1 MPASSEV
8 EDFTEQVD
16 EACRLIAGLQ
26 AGSVSPEEF
35 DRGEAVKVRE
45 KAAKE
50 AQQQADRPVLPEQT
64 TERQQQLK
72 QKIAELQKNQQKKQK
87 ARQRYNEHVSQQSN
101 KHVTDYTKWDFFTPD
116 DEDDDLINSL
126 TPNNPQLKA
135 MEADIDARH
144 ARMVSQRQ
152 LAERQRVEGNALY
165 AQGQFTAAF
174 QCYETGLD
182 AERHNMALHGNA
194 AQVLLKMGCHAQA
207 IEHCDKVLHLAEFL
221 HNRSSDPIC
230 AKALWR
236 RATARKELKHFSEA
250 YRDLQQ
256 ALELEPAN
264 KAFAK
269 ERERLKQDC
278 AEQRKQRAVL
288 KQLHNVNSQSSNA
301 SAAFTAKQTLGEQ
314 QGRSFSAGEPVK
326 DLQKVQQL
334 MQALHVAANA
344 PSVQQAD
351 IQLPTY
357 TGEKLDNPGAPSLT
371 AKGPSGLGK
380 GLPLPASKGSL
391 QSGQN
396 EVKGLCIELT
406 ALLHAN
412 EDCRVC
418 LRECTGFSTLCNLLL
433 KELGVACPPA
443 LRALT
448 AACQN
453 DYNCKDVAR
462 QGTASLVAGFLFHS
476 SSEVAF
482 EALCLLYTLTTE
494 TEARLAVGQALLKA
508 PESEDT
514 AHISQLFAL
523 IAAGNAGTQAM
534 ALSLLGNCA
543 TQPDVL
549 KAVSTSCD
557 AGGQPVVVTVT
568 KLLSSQDATIATK
581 AATLVG
587 NLCHDS
593 KLQSQITSSRAA
605 VASLLA
611 VLSRHSSQSRLLSS
625 CLSHPGSSVTSP
637 VKHWSALD
645 SPASNNT
652 QSDTNATGRGSIEL
666 SDSGTDRLSTQG
678 RANAEAA
685 QAAATALQ
693 NLLLDKDAQR
703 LVVDLQGTTIV
714 AKLLSPQNWLLA
726 ARAAGCLARLAQQPT
741 SHAAML
747 SSGTLDDLLQLL
759 AASLL
764 AKDSE
769 DKTWQTQVQDSS
781 ARLLATLSA
790 SYRPA
795 RMHLAQGHGLSLLL
809 QLLRLQACSSAALG
823 NISLC
828 IGDLAR
834 EPQLLPVLQQEDA
847 VAPLLDV
854 AYKCKGPTQKN
865 AAIAVARLAHDEAC
879 MQRIRELHGLEII
892 YQYVKP

>member
-1 MPASSEV
+1 
-8 EDFTEQVD
+8 
-16 EACRLIAGLQ
+16 
-26 AGSVSPEEF
+26 
-35 DRGEAVKVRE
+35 
-45 KAAKE
+45 
-50 AQQQADRPVLPEQT
+50 
-64 TERQQQLK
+64 
-72 QKIAELQKNQQKKQK
+72 
-87 ARQRYNEHVSQQSN
+87 
-101 KHVTDYTKWDFFTPD
+101 
-116 DEDDDLINSL
+116 
-126 TPNNPQLKA
+126 
-135 MEADIDARH
+135 
-144 ARMVSQRQ
+144 MVSQRQ

-221 HNRSSDPIC
+221 HNRPSDPIC

-250 YRDLQQ
+250 ARDLQQ

-264 KAFAK
+264 KGFAK
-269 ERERLKQDC
+269 ELERLKQDC

-301 SAAFTAKQTLGEQ
+301 SAASTAKQTNGEQ
-314 QGRSFSAGEPVK
+314 QGRSVSAGEPVK
-326 DLQKVQQL
+326 DLQRVQQL
-334 MQALHVAANA
+334 MQALHIA
-344 PSVQQAD
+344 
-351 IQLPTY
+351 
-357 TGEKLDNPGAPSLT
+357 GKKLENPEAPSLI

-380 GLPLPASKGSL
+380 GLPLPASKGTL
-391 QSGQN
+391 QSRQK
-396 EVKGLCIELT
+396 EVQGLCTELA

-418 LRECTGFSTLCNLLL
+418 LREYTGLSTLCNLLL
-433 KELGVACPPA
+433 KELGVACSPV

-453 DYNCKDVAR
+453 DYNCRDVAR
-462 QGTASLVAGFLFHS
+462 QGTSRWFAGLLFHS

-494 TEARLAVGQALLKA
+494 TEARLAVGQTLIKA
-508 PESEDT
+508 PESED
-514 AHISQLFAL
+514 AAPISQLFAL
-523 IAAGNAGTQAM
+523 MAAGNAGTQAM

-557 AGGQPVVVTVT
+557 AGGQLAVVTIT
-568 KLLSSQDATIATK
+568 KLLSSQDATLATK
-581 AATLVG
+581 AATLLG

-593 KLQSQITSSRAA
+593 VLRSQITSSRAA

-611 VLSRHSSQSRLLSS
+611 VLSHYSSQSRLPSNS
-625 CLSHPGSSVTSP
+625 LSHSGLSVTSP
-637 VKHWSALD
+637 LENLSA
-645 SPASNNT
+645 SKTSASSNT
-652 QSDTNATGRGSIEL
+652 ESDTNATGRGSNEL
-666 SDSGTDRLSTQG
+666 SNSGTDRLSTQG
-678 RANAEAA
+678 SSNAEAA

-693 NLLLDKDAQR
+693 NLVLNKDAQS
-703 LVVDLQGTTIV
+703 LVVDLQGIATV
-714 AKLLSPQNWLLA
+714 AKLLSPLNWLLA
-726 ARAAGCLARLAQQPT
+726 ARAAGDVAHIQHDNWSRLLRSKLPPQQDGDRKGVDF
-741 SHAAML
+741 SSFLFML
-747 SSGTLDDLLQLL
+747 LCAIVCMYQQRL
-759 AASLL
+759 
-764 AKDSE
+764 K
-769 DKTWQTQVQDSS
+769 VQDSG

-795 RMHLAQGHGLSLLL
+795 RMHLAQGQGLSLLL
-809 QLLRLQACSSAALG
+809 QLLRAQACSNAALG

-828 IGDLAR
+828 VGDLAR

-847 VAPLLDV
+847 VAPLLGEHLG
-854 AYKCKGPTQKN
+854 APRALPHPPGNGT
-865 AAIAVARLAHDEAC
+865 A
-879 MQRIRELHGLEII
+879 
-892 YQYVKP
+892 

>member
-8 EDFTEQVD
+8 EDFTDQVD

-26 AGSVSPEEF
+26 AGSVSPEDF
-35 DRGEAVKVRE
+35 DRREAVK
-45 KAAKE
+45 
-50 AQQQADRPVLPEQT
+50 
-64 TERQQQLK
+64 
-72 QKIAELQKNQQKKQK
+72 
-87 ARQRYNEHVSQQSN
+87 QSS

-165 AQGQFTAAF
+165 AQGQFNAAF

-182 AERHNMALHGNA
+182 AERHNMALHSNA

-207 IEHCDKVLHLAEFL
+207 IEHCDKVLHLSEFL
-221 HNRSSDPIC
+221 HNRPSDPIC

-264 KAFAK
+264 KPFAK
-269 ERERLKQDC
+269 ELERLKQDC

-288 KQLHNVNSQSSNA
+288 KQIHNADSQLSNA
-301 SAAFTAKQTLGEQ
+301 STASIPKQTTEEP
-314 QGRSFSAGEPVK
+314 QGRSCFAGEPVN
-326 DLQKVQQL
+326 DLQRVQQL
-334 MQALHVAANA
+334 TQALHIA
-344 PSVQQAD
+344 
-351 IQLPTY
+351 
-357 TGEKLDNPGAPSLT
+357 GEKLADPRAPPVT
-371 AKGPSGLGK
+371 TKGPSGLGK
-380 GLPLPASKGSL
+380 GLPLPGIKGTL
-391 QSGQN
+391 QSAQK
-396 EVKGLCIELT
+396 EVEGLCTELA

-418 LRECTGFSTLCNLLL
+418 LRECTGLSTLYNLLL
-433 KELGVACPPA
+433 KELGAACSPV

-453 DYNCKDVAR
+453 DYNCR
-462 QGTASLVAGFLFHS
+462 
-476 SSEVAF
+476 
-482 EALCLLYTLTTE
+482 
-494 TEARLAVGQALLKA
+494 
-508 PESEDT
+508 
-514 AHISQLFAL
+514 
-523 IAAGNAGTQAM
+523 GNAGTQAM
-534 ALSLLGNCA
+534 ALSVLGNCA

-557 AGGQPVVVTVT
+557 AGGQLGIVTVT
-568 KLLSSQDATIATK
+568 KLLSSQDTTMATK

-593 KLQSQITSSRAA
+593 VLRSQITSSRAA

-611 VLSRHSSQSRLLSS
+611 VLSCYSSQNRLPGS
-625 CLSHPGSSVTSP
+625 CLS
-637 VKHWSALD
+637 D
-645 SPASNNT
+645 S
-652 QSDTNATGRGSIEL
+652 
-666 SDSGTDRLSTQG
+666 
-678 RANAEAA
+678 
-685 QAAATALQ
+685 
-693 NLLLDKDAQR
+693 DAQS
-703 LVVDLQGTTIV
+703 LVIDLQGIAIV
-714 AKLLSPQNWLLA
+714 AKLLSPLNWLLA
-726 ARAAGCLARLAQQPT
+726 ARAAGILARLAQQPT
-741 SHAAML
+741 
-747 SSGTLDDLLQLL
+747 
-759 AASLL
+759 
-764 AKDSE
+764 
-769 DKTWQTQVQDSS
+769 
-781 ARLLATLSA
+781 
-790 SYRPA
+790 
-795 RMHLAQGHGLSLLL
+795 
-809 QLLRLQACSSAALG
+809 
-823 NISLC
+823 
-828 IGDLAR
+828 GDLAR
-834 EPQLLPVLQQEDA
+834 EPQLLALLQQEDA

-865 AAIAVARLAHDEAC
+865 AAIAVARLAHDQAC

>member
-35 DRGEAVKVRE
+35 DRGEAVK
-45 KAAKE
+45 
-50 AQQQADRPVLPEQT
+50 
-64 TERQQQLK
+64 
-72 QKIAELQKNQQKKQK
+72 KNQQKKQK

-334 MQALHVAANA
+334 MQALHVA
-344 PSVQQAD
+344 
-351 IQLPTY
+351 
-357 TGEKLDNPGAPSLT
+357 GEKLDNPGAPSLT